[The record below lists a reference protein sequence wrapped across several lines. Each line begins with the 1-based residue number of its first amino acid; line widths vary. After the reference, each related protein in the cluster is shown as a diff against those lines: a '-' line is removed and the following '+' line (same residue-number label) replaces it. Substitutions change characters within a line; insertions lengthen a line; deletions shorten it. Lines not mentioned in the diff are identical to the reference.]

1 MAKSKLTLILAHAK
15 EKSIR
20 IDEAI
25 KCGKTLTNLR
35 TAQDLY
41 ALIGYLAEELI
52 ALKRSVGV
60 VKGE

>member
-1 MAKSKLTLILAHAK
+1 MAKSELTLIVAHTK

-25 KCGKTLTNLR
+25 KCGKTIPNLH

-41 ALIGYLAEELI
+41 DLIGHLAEELI
-52 ALKRSVGV
+52 TLKRSVGV